1 MIYGSGTVTGMH
13 VSGHACQEELK
24 LMLTLMKPKYFIP
37 IHGEFRMLYQHR
49 LLAESV
55 GVERE
60 NIFVI
65 NNGDVVDINNRV
77 ARQTRKVQSGNIFVD
92 GLGIGD
98 VGNIVLRD
106 RKLLSEEGMLVIVL
120 TLSKTDGQL
129 ISDPDTISRGF
140 VYRNDSQALLN
151 EVNQLVITTINN
163 SRGES
168 GNQRINLRQHIK
180 KSVETLLY
188 TRTKRRPM
196 ILPVIIEI

>member
-1 MIYGSGTVTGMH
+1 MH

-55 GVERE
+55 GVQRE
-60 NIFVI
+60 NIFII
-65 NNGDVVDINNRV
+65 NNGDVVDITNQV

-92 GLGIGD
+92 GMGIGD
-98 VGNIVLRD
+98 VGNIILRD
-106 RKLLSEEGMLVIVL
+106 RKLLSEEGMLVIVIIL
-120 TLSKTDGQL
+120 DKTDGRL
-129 ISDPDTISRGF
+129 ISEPDTISRGF
-140 VYRNDSQALLN
+140 VYGSDSEALLREAN
-151 EVNQLVITTINN
+151 ELVSTTINKLQGA
-163 SRGES
+163 ST
-168 GNQRINLRQHIK
+168 NQRINLKQHIK

-188 TRTKRRPM
+188 SRTKRRPM